1 MKLRYKLAFY
11 NLLTKIIFVAVFLS
25 LMPYFLER
33 INTIQ
38 TDNELISKRE
48 QVMDIISEFG
58 VEGIMAGTQE
68 NAFGSYNIL
77 KQEYISLERLEAD
90 SLWNFIEVT
99 QRMVDEEVIDY
110 RVLNYSFMVDG
121 QTYLLEIGTSL
132 SSIYTTEK
140 NIRTI
145 TLILLGIFV
154 IISFAADASLARIL
168 TQPLDLITKKLRK
181 THTPSLYD
189 KLPVRTSTTD
199 FAYLDQTLTDLMQK
213 IDELFTKE
221 KEITANISHELL
233 TPVSVIQSRLEN
245 LINNA
250 DLNEEAA
257 IKVTDSLKTLH
268 RLKSI
273 INALLL
279 IARVESRHFLKQ
291 DHFVINDVLKEVVAE
306 VQPIASD
313 KGLEIA
319 TDFKA
324 DLLFQNAN
332 RPLVFT
338 LFFNIINNAVKFS
351 DGANPPC
358 VEVSTFFHESQF
370 SVKILDH
377 GPGMTTEQATEVF
390 HRFKKRKS
398 PDGHGLGLAIAKS
411 IAEFHQINISID
423 TQLGSG
429 TSFQLKFP
437 AN

>member
-1 MKLRYKLAFY
+1 
-11 NLLTKIIFVAVFLS
+11 VAVFLS

-48 QVMDIISEFG
+48 QVMDIIAEFG

-68 NAFGSYNIL
+68 KAFGSYNIL

-99 QRMVDEEVIDY
+99 QRMVDEEIIDY

-121 QTYLLEIGTSL
+121 ETYLLEIGTSL
-132 SSIYTTEK
+132 SSIYNTEK

-145 TLILLGIFV
+145 TLILLGLFV

-168 TQPLDLITKKLRK
+168 THPLDLITKKLKK
-181 THTPSLYD
+181 TQTPSLYD
-189 KLPVRTSTTD
+189 KRPVKTSTTD

-250 DLNEEAA
+250 ELNEEAA

-291 DHFVINDVLKEVVAE
+291 DHFAINDVLQEVVAE

-313 KGLEIA
+313 KDLEIV
-319 TDFKA
+319 TDFRA
-324 DLLFQNAN
+324 ELLFQNAN

-338 LFFNIINNAVKFS
+338 LLFNIINNAVKFS
-351 DGANPPC
+351 DGAIPPR
-358 VEVSTFFHESQF
+358 VEVSTFFHESHF

-377 GPGMTTEQATEVF
+377 GPGMTAEQETEVF
-390 HRFKKRKS
+390 QRFKKRKS
-398 PDGHGLGLAIAKS
+398 PDGHGLGLAIAKT

-423 TQLGSG
+423 TQPGRG

>member
-1 MKLRYKLAFY
+1 MRLRYKLAFY
-11 NLLTKIIFVAVFLS
+11 NLLTKVIFVAVFLS

-48 QVMDIISEFG
+48 QVMDIIAEFG

-68 NAFGSYNIL
+68 KAFGSYNIL

-99 QRMVDEEVIDY
+99 QRMVDEEIIDY

-121 QTYLLEIGTSL
+121 ETYLLEIGTSL
-132 SSIYTTEK
+132 SSIYNTEK

-145 TLILLGIFV
+145 TLILLGLFV

-168 TQPLDLITKKLRK
+168 THPLDLITKKLKK
-181 THTPSLYD
+181 TQTPSLYD
-189 KLPVRTSTTD
+189 KRPVKTSTTD

-250 DLNEEAA
+250 ELNEEAA

-291 DHFVINDVLKEVVAE
+291 DHFAINDVLQEVVAE

-313 KGLEIA
+313 KDLEIV
-319 TDFKA
+319 TDFRA
-324 DLLFQNAN
+324 ELLFQNAN

-338 LFFNIINNAVKFS
+338 LLFNIINNAVKFS
-351 DGANPPC
+351 DGAIPPR
-358 VEVSTFFHESQF
+358 VEVSTFFHESHF

-377 GPGMTTEQATEVF
+377 GPGMTAEQETEVF
-390 HRFKKRKS
+390 QRFKKRKS
-398 PDGHGLGLAIAKS
+398 PDGHGLGLAIAKT

-423 TQLGSG
+423 TQPGRG